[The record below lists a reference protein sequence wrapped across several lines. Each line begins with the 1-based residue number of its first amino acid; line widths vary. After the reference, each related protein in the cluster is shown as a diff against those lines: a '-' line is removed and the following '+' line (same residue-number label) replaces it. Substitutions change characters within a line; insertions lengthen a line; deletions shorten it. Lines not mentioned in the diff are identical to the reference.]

1 MSLINND
8 FYFVLNQF
16 AGKISADV
24 IESELTK
31 FTNLMNTDPDRPKI
45 ADEATSSSKLL
56 EILTDSKPTSP
67 AHESTLHQQSAF
79 SSSSMKKIDSKIPL
93 IGFARR

>member
-1 MSLINND
+1 MSLINSG
-8 FYFVLNQF
+8 FYFVFNQF
-16 AGKISADV
+16 AGKISADG

-67 AHESTLHQQSAF
+67 AHDGTLTHQQPAF
-79 SSSSMKKIDSKIPL
+79 SSSSMKKIDSKTPIKL
-93 IGFARR
+93 NRR